1 MSEKDDKDD
10 EKEKTSAEEESDEE
24 ESSESESES
33 DEESE
38 ESEPKSKK
46 PAAASKKEDV
56 HEHEHDHDH
65 DHGDHDDLP
74 YGADEVHAHIGS
86 YKGYFAVFMGLI
98 FFTLLTVGVASIH
111 LGKANLAVAVVIAS
125 IKAALV
131 CTFFMHLKDDNKFN
145 SLILISA
152 VTFIGVF
159 FALTIN
165 DVAYREKLDPQSGNR
180 TFLQSGDKAPGSWEN
195 PIKKEEATGPGAE
208 NKGETKPAPT
218 TTATASA
225 QPVRDTNEKTGAPA
239 GSAPAK

>member
-1 MSEKDDKDD
+1 MSEKDD
-10 EKEKTSAEEESDEE
+10 EKEKSSAEEESEEE
-24 ESSESESES
+24 ESEKESESASEKAA
-33 DEESE
+33 DEVAPPS
-38 ESEPKSKK
+38 SKK
-46 PAAASKKEDV
+46 AAAKKDD
-56 HEHEHDHDH
+56 HDHDH
-65 DHGDHDDLP
+65 DHGHDHGDHGDLP

-86 YKGYFAVFMGLI
+86 YKGYLAVFMALI

-180 TFLQSGDKAPGSWEN
+180 MFLQSGDKAPGSWEN
-195 PIKKEEATGPGAE
+195 PIKKEEGPGAE
-208 NKGETKPAPT
+208 NKPEAKPAPT